1 MSKRLHKSNI
11 KVPIQATI
19 GHNLNIGWS
28 RTYFRL
34 LKPKDI
40 KDSVASPTFRKA
52 LAAHILNATPN
63 KK

>member
-11 KVPIQATI
+11 KVPPQATI
-19 GHNLNIGWS
+19 GYNLNMGWS

-34 LKPKDI
+34 TKPKDI
-40 KDSVASPTFRKA
+40 KTEVTSPTFRKA
-52 LAAHILNATPN
+52 LAAHILNATP